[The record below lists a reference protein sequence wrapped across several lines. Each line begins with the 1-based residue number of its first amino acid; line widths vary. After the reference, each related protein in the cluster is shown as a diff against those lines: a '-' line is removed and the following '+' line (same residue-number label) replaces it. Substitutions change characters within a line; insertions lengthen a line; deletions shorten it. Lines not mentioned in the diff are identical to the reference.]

1 MSNTAVGP
9 ISSLKRRGLDLFKS
23 LLNRIVVLFDQAK
36 RSSWLFFALFI
47 RFSVPGR
54 FCSLFYSFH
63 GFGRDQI
70 GNILSLCNFVSLVAS
85 PLIAYL
91 ADSSGNC
98 HGVLAVTQVL
108 SVVFF
113 LSQLVSFLTIKPFS
127 ITIFAICAALT
138 LSLMQSAYAVIT
150 AITLH
155 RLADVHGRERAPM
168 FFGSMRLW
176 GGIGWA
182 VGSSIWGIILDLVS
196 HMYPSKENVKIKD
209 PLLFVF
215 YALAP
220 ITLVFVLSAAL
231 RDKYLTN
238 LLDRRNEKEPQ
249 TKIGNQLQ
257 QSNSVQ
263 INLRE
268 TDDNANTL
276 TDTHDVTDI
285 RNGTDVNMTT
295 IDVKDRSDSSASDN
309 PPKKGEGLSFLR
321 ALKPVLCS
329 GGIWSKFFFLLI
341 FTLRLG
347 MSALDSQLFIYMH
360 DELRASFMWCGLSV
374 IITVAFEVPI
384 FARADYM
391 LDLVGPPKFL
401 IIGALSFVVR
411 SLGYSFTKSPIQG
424 LLLDPLH
431 GLTFAAMHSAA
442 VVIVAARAPPQYA
455 ATAQSVLA
463 FVSGAASVV
472 GVSAGGYIIKYFG
485 DRMLYRLC
493 SMSVLLATVTFGV
506 AAAKLP
512 QQFDQH
518 QDRELQDGKGK

>member
-1 MSNTAVGP
+1 M
-9 ISSLKRRGLDLFKS
+9 
-23 LLNRIVVLFDQAK
+23 
-36 RSSWLFFALFI
+36 
-47 RFSVPGR
+47 
-54 FCSLFYSFH
+54 
-63 GFGRDQI
+63 
-70 GNILSLCNFVSLVAS
+70 S

-91 ADSSGNC
+91 ADSSENR
-98 HGVLAVTQVL
+98 HGVLALTQVL

-113 LSQLVSFLTIKPFS
+113 LSQLVSYLTIKPFS
-127 ITIFAICAALT
+127 ITVFAIFAALS

-150 AITLH
+150 AIALH

-196 HMYPSKENVKIKD
+196 HIYPSKENVKINR

-220 ITLVFVLSAAL
+220 ITLVLVLSATL

-238 LLDRRNEKEPQ
+238 LIDRRNETEPQ
-249 TKIGNQLQ
+249 TKVEKQLQ

-263 INLRE
+263 IDVRE
-268 TDDNANTL
+268 ANDEANTL
-276 TDTHDVTDI
+276 TDTPDVTSTRD
-285 RNGTDVNMTT
+285 NTDVNMTS
-295 IDVKDRSDSSASDN
+295 IDIKDRSDSSTSDA
-309 PPKKGEGLSFLR
+309 PSEKSEGLSFLH
-321 ALKPVLCS
+321 ALTPVLCS

-341 FTLRLG
+341 FTLGLG

-360 DELRASFMWCGLSV
+360 KNLGASFTWCGLSV

-411 SLGYSFTKSPIQG
+411 SFGYSLTTSPIQG

-472 GVSAGGYIIKYFG
+472 GVSAGGYIIKYFE
-485 DRMLYRLC
+485 DRTLYRLC
-493 SMSVLLATVTFGV
+493 SMSVLFATVAFGV
-506 AAAKLP
+506 VAAKLP

-518 QDRELQDGKGK
+518 QEHDLQDSKGK